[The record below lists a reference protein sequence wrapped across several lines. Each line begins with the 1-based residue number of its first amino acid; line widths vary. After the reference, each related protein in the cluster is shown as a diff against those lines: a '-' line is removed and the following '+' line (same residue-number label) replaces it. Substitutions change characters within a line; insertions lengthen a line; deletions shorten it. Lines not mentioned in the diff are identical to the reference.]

1 MNNKIYIL
9 IGVLAFIVTILV
21 AIIAES
27 YLGGSMNWQGAGAVF
42 AIATM
47 GLFIMWFIRINH
59 IYTD

>member
-27 YLGGSMNWQGAGAVF
+27 YLGGSMNWPGIGSIF
-42 AIATM
+42 ATAIM
-47 GLFIMWFIRINH
+47 GFFIIWSNQSK
-59 IYTD
+59 